1 MKDSTQITQTAASLG
16 AAAVILLW
24 GGPELWYLFLRL
36 FLHLLRLRFFLL
48 ELYLQ
53 VAYRELA
60 NYGNQK
66 PNDNSKDYRGQNALC
81 YAVTISGRKAFRL
94 RYAIGTLSDT
104 SRATCSAIMSVE
116 PPINSC
122 KMLVA
127 IAR

>member
-24 GGPELWYLFLRL
+24 GGPELWYMLLWL

-81 YAVTISGRKAFRL
+81 YAVTISGHKAFL
-94 RYAIGTLSDT
+94 PGPLI
-104 SRATCSAIMSVE
+104 
-116 PPINSC
+116 
-122 KMLVA
+122 
-127 IAR
+127 